1 MVENHTRY
9 PQPANQSPANTPEIN
24 RSARAIPAIKATRE
38 PGESKPVSIE
48 LGFRELSMWDA
59 RMRRVVE
66 PGAFTVMVG
75 GNQRDVLEETLEVIG
90 DTP

>member
-1 MVENHTRY
+1 
-9 PQPANQSPANTPEIN
+9 
-24 RSARAIPAIKATRE
+24 
-38 PGESKPVSIE
+38 
-48 LGFRELSMWDA
+48 
-59 RMRRVVE
+59 MRRVVE